1 MIVWAVVSWRVSVRP
16 RRLGVSDHV
25 FFICLAYELEMFIFV
40 FWVDAKVKLILD
52 GDAKYWPI

>member
-1 MIVWAVVSWRVSVRP
+1 M
-16 RRLGVSDHV
+16 SDHV